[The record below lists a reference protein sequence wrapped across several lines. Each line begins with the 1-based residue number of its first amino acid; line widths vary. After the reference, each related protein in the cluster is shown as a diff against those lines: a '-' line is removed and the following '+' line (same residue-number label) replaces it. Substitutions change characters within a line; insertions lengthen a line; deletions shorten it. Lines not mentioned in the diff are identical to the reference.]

1 MQQPR
6 LLLGGNLEAEFICP
20 NAVLPT
26 DRRPRLF
33 QMFLPCSLSLRLLL
47 RSTSAALAADTG
59 STDAPG
65 SPSST
70 DEDEVIFYAETESD
84 DLENLKVR
92 ELLIML
98 SEYTASQ
105 TPSFKIESF
114 DTSALRLRTVY
125 QSVNFF

>member
-1 MQQPR
+1 MSKRSP
-6 LLLGGNLEAEFICP
+6 P
-20 NAVLPT
+20 

-33 QMFLPCSLSLRLLL
+33 QIFLPCSLSLRLVL

-65 SPSST
+65 APSST

-92 ELLIML
+92 N
-98 SEYTASQ
+98 S
-105 TPSFKIESF
+105 
-114 DTSALRLRTVY
+114 
-125 QSVNFF
+125 